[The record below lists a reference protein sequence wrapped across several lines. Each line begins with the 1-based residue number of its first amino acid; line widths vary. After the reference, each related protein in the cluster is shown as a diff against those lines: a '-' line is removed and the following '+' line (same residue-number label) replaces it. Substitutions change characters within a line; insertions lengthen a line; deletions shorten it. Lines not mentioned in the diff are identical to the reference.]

1 MKGGLDLTQ
10 DIAMEVFTAA
20 LVLALK
26 LGLHC
31 YILCQIKPSLQG
43 ILCYKLYELTIVP
56 TISCQPSTSTKSI
69 ILNGSE
75 IIAGG
80 SIIIPIAIVVAIVLL
95 LFGPWMMNS
104 CIEFFNYIFGL
115 MATVG
120 AT

>member
-26 LGLHC
+26 LGLPVL
-31 YILCQIKPSLQG
+31 IAAVVIGL
-43 ILCYKLYELTIVP
+43 
-56 TISCQPSTSTKSI
+56 
-69 ILNGSE
+69 
-75 IIAGG
+75 IIAILQAATQVHEQTL
-80 SIIIPIAIVVAIVLL
+80 SFAPKAIVVAIVLL

-104 CIEFFNYIFGL
+104 CKEFFNYIFGL

>member
-26 LGLHC
+26 LGLPVL
-31 YILCQIKPSLQG
+31 IAAVVIGL
-43 ILCYKLYELTIVP
+43 
-56 TISCQPSTSTKSI
+56 
-69 ILNGSE
+69 
-75 IIAGG
+75 IIA
-80 SIIIPIAIVVAIVLL
+80 ILQAATPKARVVAIVLL